1 MTASA
6 KARATAFLRHA
17 GLFAAVLAVIAGIF
31 GMHVIT
37 GTHAMHSPAATAGT
51 AHAAPSGH
59 NGGHVAPE
67 TVRDHLASGVQDT
80 ASVEAEKYS
89 DSGGCASMQTM
100 TAACIPSAKTGSLTA
115 PLPGTAVFAIGSKT
129 GDAAKAT
136 ECWSYRP
143 DSPTAG
149 ELSISR
155 T

>member
-1 MTASA
+1 MTATVKS
-6 KARATAFLRHA
+6 RATAFLRHA
-17 GLFAAVLAVIAGIF
+17 GLLATVLAVIAGIF

-59 NGGHVAPE
+59 HGSHQAPE
-67 TVRDHLASGVQDT
+67 TLRDYQAPGVQDT
-80 ASVEAEKYS
+80 ASVQAENCS
-89 DSGGCASMQTM
+89 GSGGCASMQTM
-100 TAACIPSAKTGSLTA
+100 TAACTPSAKTGSLTA

-129 GDAAKAT
+129 GDAATAT
-136 ECWSYRP
+136 ESWPYLP
-143 DSPTAG
+143 DSPTPG